1 MSESASLTPA
11 KAKRPYKRTP
21 RRQRPDITIN
31 GEIWTPRIKLADDLC
46 MSEKAIR
53 GYGLKTIY
61 VAGSAHNR
69 REELLQALI
78 NETAE
83 ES

>member
-1 MSESASLTPA
+1 MPA
-11 KAKRPYKRTP
+11 KVKRRYVRTP

-31 GEIWTPRIKLADDLC
+31 GETWTPQIKLADDLC

-61 VAGSAHNR
+61 IAGTAHNR
-69 REELLQALI
+69 RDELLRALI
-78 NETAE
+78 K
-83 ES
+83 

>member
-1 MSESASLTPA
+1 MDIPA
-11 KAKRPYKRTP
+11 QQKTGRVAAAGSVALRKRVEPPNRTYAA
-21 RRQRPDITIN
+21 
-31 GEIWTPRIKLADDLC
+31 GLADDLC

-69 REELLQALI
+69 REELLRALI
-78 NETAE
+78 K
-83 ES
+83 